1 MVEAPR
7 RPWTRYDP
15 GVKRT
20 HLLLVSS
27 CLFLVA
33 ALSQDE
39 AKPTGLSAGDLKFQ
53 WDTTWPG
60 VPSDMQ
66 LGNTHGGIA
75 VDSKGQVYF
84 NTDSEN
90 AVVKLTA
97 TGKYMESIGQKLE
110 GGAHGMC
117 IAVEGKQ
124 EHLFVAHTGRHEV
137 VKLTLEG
144 KPILTFD
151 WPRESGKYESKDQ
164 FNPTAVAV
172 GPDGRVYVADGYGR
186 SWVHVYTRKGVYQ
199 STFGGLGSE
208 PGQFRT
214 PHGISLDD
222 RYSPPLLL
230 VSDREN
236 RRLQHFDLDGKFVGV
251 VATDLRRPCG
261 VAIQN
266 QLCAVAEL
274 EGRVTIL
281 DMKFEVVGHLGD
293 QPDTSIWATNQVARD
308 KWVDGQFLSPHG
320 VCWDRDG
327 DLFVM
332 DWNREGRVTR
342 LARKTVETVK

>member
-7 RPWTRYDP
+7 RLRTRYDP

-27 CLFLVA
+27 CLFLAA
-33 ALSQDE
+33 ALSQGE
-39 AKPTGLSAGDLKFQ
+39 TKPTELSAGDLNFE
-53 WDTTWPG
+53 WDTQWPQL
-60 VPSDMQ
+60 PDDMQ
-66 LGNTHGGIA
+66 LGNTHGGIVMSA
-75 VDSKGQVYF
+75 AGRVLF

-90 AVVKLTA
+90 AVIMMSA
-97 TGKYMESIGQKLE
+97 EGKFVESIGQDLE

-117 IAVEGKQ
+117 IAKEGRQ
-124 EHLFVAHTGRHEV
+124 EFLYVAHTGRHEV
-137 VKLTLEG
+137 IKFTIEG
-144 KPILTFD
+144 KPIRTFS
-151 WPRESGKYESKDQ
+151 WPKESGKYESKDQ
-164 FNPTAVAV
+164 FNPTGVAV

-186 SWVHVYTRKGVYQ
+186 SWVHIYTRKGVYE
-199 STFGGLGSE
+199 SSFGGPGDE

-222 RYSPPLLL
+222 RYTPPLLL

-236 RRLQHFDLDGKFVGV
+236 RRLQHFRLDGKFVEV
-251 VATDLRRPCG
+251 VAKDLRRPCG
-261 VAIQN
+261 VAIDD

-281 DMKFEVVGHLGD
+281 DRKFQVVGHLGD
-293 QPDTSIWATNQVARD
+293 QPNTALWATNQVGRD
-308 KWVDGQFLSPHG
+308 KWVDGQFLSPHA
-320 VCWDRDG
+320 VCWGQNG
-327 DLFVM
+327 DLLVM

-342 LARKTVETVK
+342 LARTK